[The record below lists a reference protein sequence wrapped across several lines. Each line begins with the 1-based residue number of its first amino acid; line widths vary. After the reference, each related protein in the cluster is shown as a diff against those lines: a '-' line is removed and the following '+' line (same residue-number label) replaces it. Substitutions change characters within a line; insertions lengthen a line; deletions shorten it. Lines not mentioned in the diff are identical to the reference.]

1 MSIKRTK
8 KIEIRVSEEEYEQ
21 LFRSKTKPR
30 LAQWVRETCLGN
42 EPSKK
47 VRSVSKTDPALLMAL
62 ARIGGNLN
70 QIARNLNLDKNMAL
84 EQKVDYL
91 IDLASI
97 AENIREL
104 KNVR

>member
-21 LFRSKTKPR
+21 LLQSRTKPR

-42 EPSKK
+42 ELSKK
-47 VRSVSKTDPALLMAL
+47 VKSVSKTDPTLLMAL

-70 QIARNLNLDKNMAL
+70 QIARNLNLDNNITL
-84 EQKVDYL
+84 EQKIDYL

-97 AENIREL
+97 AEDIREL